1 VTKSIRIRPKARI
14 MAAFRDAFLE
24 VDGATLSYSVEEGA
38 APTIVGLHGLTSS
51 RRNEAA
57 SGFSDWSA
65 VSATGRRS
73 VRYDARGHGLSTGRP
88 VPEDYAWPRLADDLF
103 RLLDAVAPGETVD
116 AFGVSMGVGTL
127 LHAVTREPDRFRRL
141 AFVIPP
147 TAWETRAAQGDLYRQ
162 MAAMAESGGR
172 AALAAAAATM
182 EPLPILAEGGW
193 TAMVPPDISEPL
205 LPAVMRGAAAT
216 DFPSP
221 EAIGAIR
228 KPVLL
233 LPWTDDPGHPLS
245 TAERLHELI
254 PDSALHVTRT
264 PDDLRAVGL
273 RVAAFLNA

>member
-1 VTKSIRIRPKARI
+1 MTETSNELL
-14 MAAFRDAFLE
+14 D

-38 APTIVGLHGLTSS
+38 SPTIVGLHGLTSS

-65 VSATGRRS
+65 VSSTGRRV

-103 RLLDAVAPGETVD
+103 RLLDAVAPGEVVD
-116 AFGVSMGVGTL
+116 AFGVSMGAGTL

-141 AFVIPP
+141 ALVIPP
-147 TAWETRAAQGDLYRQ
+147 TAWSTRAAQGDVYRQ
-162 MAAMAESGGR
+162 MAAMAESEGL

-193 TAMVPPDISEPL
+193 TTMVPPDIAEPL

-216 DFPSP
+216 DLPPAES
-221 EAIGAIR
+221 IGAIR

-245 TAERLHELI
+245 TSERLHELI
-254 PDSALHVTRT
+254 PGSALRVTRT
-264 PDDLRAVGL
+264 PDDLRAVGA
-273 RVAAFLNA
+273 RVAAFLSD